1 MLDILKDFNE
11 RSRPKTAEGKNE
23 KINTY
28 NCEYGLYEGWELVLN
43 AFRSEIFPITTQG
56 KGLRKLSR
64 KKRLQRLP
72 LALA

>member
-11 RSRPKTAEGKNE
+11 RSRPKIAEGKNE

-56 KGLRKLSR
+56 KDWENYLI
-64 KKRLQRLP
+64 KKGFKDYH
-72 LALA
+72 

>member
-1 MLDILKDFNE
+1 MKDFNE

-56 KGLRKLSR
+56 KDWENYLI
-64 KKRLQRLP
+64 KKGFKDYH
-72 LALA
+72 

>member
-56 KGLRKLSR
+56 KDWENYLIEKGFKDYH
-64 KKRLQRLP
+64 
-72 LALA
+72 

>member
-56 KGLRKLSR
+56 KDWENYLI
-64 KKRLQRLP
+64 KKSFRDYH
-72 LALA
+72 